1 MRVAQI
7 QKIIDSFQNNLDR
20 LDYKREVLYEYPE
33 NYAALKSEDH
43 KLGEKLYRTFQS
55 ANTKRLWKRERYRPL
70 ELLDKLITYDAD
82 ITRECISLL
91 FNQNRPI
98 GDCID
103 SFRFMLGDIIHGYK
117 KAEKHA
123 VISEAAWDMQWI
135 SLLLSAKSPEEYP
148 FYHQKLFFRGSQ
160 ILELN
165 PLPQIDDYERYMKI
179 INILS
184 KFLDKKNL
192 VKKRLQAI
200 RGINVSSPHKNVA
213 VEALA
218 SYTKVDIFSEP

>member
-7 QKIIDSFQNNLDR
+7 QKIIDSYHDNLAS
-20 LDYKREVLYEYPE
+20 LDYKLEVLYEYPE
-33 NYAALKSEDH
+33 NYAALKSEDQ
-43 KLGEKLYRTFQS
+43 KLREKLHRTFQS
-55 ANTKRLWKRERYRPL
+55 GNTKRLWKRERYRPL
-70 ELLDKLITYDAD
+70 ELLDKLMTYDAD

-91 FNQNRPI
+91 FNQSRPI

-103 SFRFMLGDIIHGYK
+103 SFRFMLGDIIQRYK
-117 KAEKHA
+117 KSEKHD

-135 SLLLSAKSPEEYP
+135 SLLLSAKMPEKHP

-179 INILS
+179 RNILG
-184 KFLDKKNL
+184 KFLDKKKL
-192 VKKRLQAI
+192 VEKRLQAI
-200 RGINVSSPHKNVA
+200 RGINASSPHKNVA
-213 VEALA
+213 GEALA
-218 SYTKVDIFSEP
+218 SYAKVDIFSEP